1 MVITEEVAIISE
13 PNIRK
18 DVFEWIYNG
27 TTYKILNV
35 PYELHDEFDEPLLDM
50 SVSITLSN
58 LRDLMVTGEIP
69 ETILDYDI
77 FANALY

>member
-1 MVITEEVAIISE
+1 MVITKEVAIISE
-13 PNIRK
+13 PKISK
-18 DVFEWIYNG
+18 EVFEWVYNG
-27 TTYKILNV
+27 TTYRIYNV

-69 ETILDYDI
+69 ETVLDYNL

>member
-1 MVITEEVAIISE
+1 MVIAEEVAIISE

-18 DVFEWIYNG
+18 DNFEWVYNG

-69 ETILDYDI
+69 ETVLDYDI

>member
-1 MVITEEVAIISE
+1 MVIAKEVAIISE
-13 PNIRK
+13 PKISK
-18 DVFEWIYNG
+18 EVFEWVYNG
-27 TTYKILNV
+27 TTYRILNV

-50 SVSITLSN
+50 TVSITLSN

-69 ETILDYDI
+69 ETVLDYNL

>member
-1 MVITEEVAIISE
+1 MVYTEEEAIISE
-13 PNIRK
+13 PKIRK
-18 DVFEWIYNG
+18 DVFEWVYNG
-27 TTYKILNV
+27 TTYRVLNV

-58 LRDLMVTGEIP
+58 LRDLMVSGEIP
-69 ETILDYDI
+69 ETVLDYDK

>member
-1 MVITEEVAIISE
+1 MVTTEEVAIISE

-18 DVFEWIYNG
+18 DVFEWEHNG
-27 TTYKILNV
+27 TTYRILNV
-35 PYELHDEFDEPLLDM
+35 PFEVHEEFEEDLLDM

-69 ETILDYDI
+69 ETVLDYDK
-77 FANALY
+77 FANVL